1 MKRILAFIGVGLL
14 VFMYVLTLIFALS
27 GSENFFGMMM
37 ADIAATI
44 LVPIVLYGYV
54 LVYNVIKDNNTE
66 EAPEEEELPETE
78 ETDGEQK

>member
-1 MKRILAFIGVGLL
+1 MKRILAFAGIGLL
-14 VFMYVLTLIFALS
+14 VFLYVLTLIFALS
-27 GSENFFGMMM
+27 GSENYFGMMM
-37 ADIAATI
+37 ASVAATI

-54 LVYNVIKDNNTE
+54 LVYKVIKDNNTE

>member
-1 MKRILAFIGVGLL
+1 MKRILAFAGIGLL
-14 VFMYVLTLIFALS
+14 VFLYVLTLIFALS
-27 GSENFFGMMM
+27 GSENYFGMMM
-37 ADIAATI
+37 ASVAATI

-54 LVYNVIKDNNTE
+54 LVYKVIKVNNTE